1 MVNFSF
7 GPNVNSVASQDMAV
21 TPASSIDL
29 PATVRRDFPI
39 LDQLVHD
46 KQLVYLDSAA
56 TSQKPSAVL
65 DAVREFYAK
74 DNANVHRGVHAL
86 ASRATDAYE
95 AARTKVAN
103 LINARSDREI
113 VWTRNATEA
122 INLVAQ
128 SWGRANLA
136 EGDEVRWPDTCP
148 QSCLPVA
155 AQDTYR
161 T

>member
-1 MVNFSF
+1 
-7 GPNVNSVASQDMAV
+7 MAV

-46 KQLVYLDSAA
+46 KQLIYLDSAA
-56 TSQKPSAVL
+56 TSQKPSVVL

-136 EGDEVRWPDTCP
+136 EGDEVRCPDTCP
-148 QSCLPVA
+148 QPGLLA
-155 AQDTYR
+155 AARDTSR
-161 T
+161 A